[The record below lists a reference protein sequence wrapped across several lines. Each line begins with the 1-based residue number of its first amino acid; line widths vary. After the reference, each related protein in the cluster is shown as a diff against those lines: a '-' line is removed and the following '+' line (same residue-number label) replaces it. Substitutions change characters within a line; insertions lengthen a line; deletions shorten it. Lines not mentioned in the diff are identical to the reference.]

1 MRHFQ
6 DPRPGTK
13 PAQILTLCSL
23 TPSFSAAEEGWESGN
38 NIADTL
44 RPGQAR
50 PRGLCSTPR
59 RGEGGAGAARGL
71 LAAGSVRGWD
81 PQVQPPTP
89 HAPGTLVTPRGLS
102 LHKEEPDEKAG
113 MRHTPCSGLRSTRVT
128 EGQAD
133 GAGARGS
140 GPRSPSSSHRAAFLV
155 SSSPASRRSSTHVP
169 GCVLRVG
176 LGARM
181 PATAGRVA
189 GTACHLVCDSML
201 SLPLLPSDPVAGIQ
215 ALWFCH
221 RAMAW

>member
-44 RPGQAR
+44 TPGRAR

-113 MRHTPCSGLRSTRVT
+113 TRPTPCSGLRSTGGCPVSPRGRRT
-128 EGQAD
+128 
-133 GAGARGS
+133 ARGR
-140 GPRSPSSSHRAAFLV
+140 GVRGHAL
-155 SSSPASRRSSTHVP
+155 
-169 GCVLRVG
+169 LR
-176 LGARM
+176 
-181 PATAGRVA
+181 PATGQPF
-189 GTACHLVCDSML
+189 L
-201 SLPLLPSDPVAGIQ
+201 SLPRPPPAEVPHTCLAAS
-215 ALWFCH
+215 
-221 RAMAW
+221 